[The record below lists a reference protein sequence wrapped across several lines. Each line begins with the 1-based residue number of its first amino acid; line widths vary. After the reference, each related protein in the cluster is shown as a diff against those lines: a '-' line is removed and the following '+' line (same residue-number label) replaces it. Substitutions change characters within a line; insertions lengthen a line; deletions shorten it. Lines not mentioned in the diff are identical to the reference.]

1 MFEWKVEDMV
11 LMNQKSGLFL
21 GKEKIYNCESKVSRE
36 DKIAFVD
43 NFQDGK
49 LSYLL
54 YLIDK
59 FNEDYDSLT
68 KTKSKQGE
76 EKNEVLEENK
86 KPYGAWKCNEERE
99 KNEKTC
105 GLFYSYRTPRRYCY
119 YCDSGGNAA
128 PRPELRP

>member
-1 MFEWKVEDMV
+1 MFEWKVEDMA

-21 GKEKIYNCESKVSRE
+21 GKEKIYNCESKVLRE

-43 NFQDGK
+43 SFQEGK

-68 KTKSKQGE
+68 KTKSIFG
-76 EKNEVLEENK
+76 
-86 KPYGAWKCNEERE
+86 NEEV
-99 KNEKTC
+99 KTVS
-105 GLFYSYRTPRRYCY
+105 LKAWIKRTDTKRCR
-119 YCDSGGNAA
+119 A
-128 PRPELRP
+128 L